1 MSIFLFMS
9 LYLGPYLCLCNFL
22 SLLTMQ
28 LLMLQVLERASR
40 AMEASQH
47 FEHAASVRLNSMDR
61 GSARQL
67 NSLDMAINQVLQGMG
82 HSSPSIAKE
91 PTKVSPVKGS
101 PSRSQFAMEAVA
113 ATCYQQGWCLRV

>member
-1 MSIFLFMS
+1 
-9 LYLGPYLCLCNFL
+9 
-22 SLLTMQ
+22 MQ

-91 PTKVSPVKGS
+91 PTKFPLSRAHPQGVNLRWRLLLQPATSRAGVSESDG
-101 PSRSQFAMEAVA
+101 M
-113 ATCYQQGWCLRV
+113 CCG